1 MRARGADRRFT
12 RVKKSF
18 IDRTQHRSAAAAPD
32 SRDRGSAFDSD
43 RAHGRVI
50 RRASVSVGCVRTAI
64 EHRECGRL
72 RTVSPAHNASYALEL
87 EYESRV
93 CLCTRASSFVAT
105 YITQP
110 HHTTPHATDHT
121 ALGTLAVNASV
132 VHLPR
137 RRRTRASSASFV
149 VVAPSLIRASA
160 SITQSNVNNNKVIN
174 VIIINSNII
183 TQLPASI
190 IVRPPF
196 VAELSAALDH
206 DAQTLSAAADR
217 CRQAAANLPQGRW
230 R

>member
-1 MRARGADRRFT
+1 
-12 RVKKSF
+12 
-18 IDRTQHRSAAAAPD
+18 
-32 SRDRGSAFDSD
+32 
-43 RAHGRVI
+43 
-50 RRASVSVGCVRTAI
+50 
-64 EHRECGRL
+64 
-72 RTVSPAHNASYALEL
+72 
-87 EYESRV
+87 
-93 CLCTRASSFVAT
+93 
-105 YITQP
+105 
-110 HHTTPHATDHT
+110 
-121 ALGTLAVNASV
+121 V

-217 CRQAAANLPQGRW
+217 CRQAAAYLPQGRW

>member
-1 MRARGADRRFT
+1 VCVLPSSIASAGVYGQCHPHTTHHTHSNSNTSRAC
-12 RVKKSF
+12 
-18 IDRTQHRSAAAAPD
+18 
-32 SRDRGSAFDSD
+32 
-43 RAHGRVI
+43 
-50 RRASVSVGCVRTAI
+50 GCVLSCFLVRRDVY
-64 EHRECGRL
+64 H
-72 RTVSPAHNASYALEL
+72 S
-87 EYESRV
+87 
-93 CLCTRASSFVAT
+93 AT
-105 YITQP
+105 P
-110 HHTTPHATDHT
+110 HHTTPHHT
-121 ALGTLAVNASV
+121 PPTILALGTLAVNASV

-160 SITQSNVNNNKVIN
+160 SITLSNVNNNNNDIN

-217 CRQAAANLPQGRW
+217 CRQAAAYLPQGRW